1 MQKVID
7 FLMPFV
13 IVGLGAII
21 TYQENRRDTTIKEL
35 QSTHTYKQVDSLQ
48 TELANLKVKSINDEI
63 DLNRYRLARETFRE
77 YNPLAAQEYENIINS
92 LE

>member
-21 TYQENRRDTTIKEL
+21 TYQQNQRDTTIKEL
-35 QSTHTYKQVDSLQ
+35 QATHTYKQVDSLQ
-48 TELANLKVKSINDEI
+48 TELANLKLKSTNDEI
-63 DLNRYRLARETFRE
+63 ELGRYRLARETFGE
-77 YNPLAAQEYENIINS
+77 YNPLGAYEYENILRS